1 MWNPHPRQNIVA
13 LCKLR
18 RVLLSIRTIETS
30 FLFGTD
36 LIENFGTT
44 IVKNKRRDIRQKDPI
59 LATGNTL
66 PTLCTNYSHELL
78 LNLIC
83 KASYNLH
90 IVLKQIYGKLRGN
103 TYLK

>member
-18 RVLLSIRTIETS
+18 RVVLSIRTIETS

-59 LATGNTL
+59 LATGNTS
-66 PTLCTNYSHELL
+66 PNLCTNYSRELL
-78 LNLIC
+78 RDMIC
-83 KASYNLH
+83 KASHNLN
-90 IVLKQIYGKLRGN
+90 IVSKPIYGELRGN
-103 TYLK
+103 TYMK